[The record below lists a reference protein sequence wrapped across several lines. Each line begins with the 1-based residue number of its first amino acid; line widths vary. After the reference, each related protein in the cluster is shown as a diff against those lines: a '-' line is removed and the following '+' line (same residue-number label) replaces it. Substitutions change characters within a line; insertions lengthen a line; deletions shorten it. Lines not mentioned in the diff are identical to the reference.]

1 MIITALETLAAGA
14 GWRDFCFV
22 KLSTDAGIVG
32 WSEYVEERNIG
43 ITAVIEWLGEEIVGE
58 DPLPFELLCQRLR
71 AITRH
76 VSGGIAAQAIAAVEN
91 ALLDIKGKVRAPTR
105 PRDHHAT
112 PTTLHGRSRLLV
124 PAPWSCLTLSLRADC
139 RSTSGSRWPRSSAAP
154 SAPRSPA
161 TGPTPALS
169 ESGSTLTSARSR

>member
-1 MIITALETLAAGA
+1 MVIAALETLAAGA

-22 KLSTDAGIVG
+22 KLSTDVGIVG

-91 ALLDIKGKVRAPTR
+91 ALLDIKGKVRAP
-105 PRDHHAT
+105 PCHHHVH
-112 PTTLHGRSRLLV
+112 P
-124 PAPWSCLTLSLRADC
+124 PAPHPPPPQPARPPVYSH
-139 RSTSGSRWPRSSAAP
+139 PRPGDVDAVV
-154 SAPRSPA
+154 
-161 TGPTPALS
+161 
-169 ESGSTLTSARSR
+169 AR